1 MECFDP
7 VGFGTFLYVLSWSP
21 PFTRCSLPSSPVVQ
35 MHVGK
40 DEQGQ
45 PVTII
50 GTDDVARSIAFLASD
65 EARMVNGALLPIDA
79 AWSTI

>member
-1 MECFDP
+1 MYDCSRPRVDANKKF
-7 VGFGTFLYVLSWSP
+7 SP
-21 PFTRCSLPSSPVVQ
+21 IVQ

-45 PVTII
+45 PVPII
-50 GTDDVARSIAFLASD
+50 GTDDVARGIAFLASD
-65 EARMVNGALLPIDA
+65 DAKMVNGALLPIDA